1 MILEYNL
8 SDDTKIED
16 EKMNN
21 NDIECSINLNKLS
34 ELIKNKNK
42 TIIPKRK
49 IQLITF
55 IKNKGK
61 NVPSEKIV
69 KYIFAICIYLEQIN
83 LIHIKHFTNII

>member
-21 NDIECSINLNKLS
+21 NDIECSNNLNKLS

-61 NVPSEKIV
+61 SVPSE
-69 KYIFAICIYLEQIN
+69 
-83 LIHIKHFTNII
+83 